1 MIKKI
6 LEDVATLEK
15 EEKEDKK
22 EFVPV
27 LNAAFQNW
35 FADSKVVDEN
45 GQPLVCYHGSTVD
58 IDEFDLRFSGQ
69 TTGNNQEQVFYF
81 TSDKDTAITYS
92 QQATV
97 RENQWRFYDEET
109 GFEDWEDYKQYLE
122 DEVFENPHINPCYLY
137 IKNPYIIDA
146 NYTDFDYKKNY
157 TIISILKHSTDID
170 PEFFDEDIAQ
180 EMYQDFEEYDE
191 ENDEW
196 IAKDVDYDGV
206 IIKNVRDNIDERNN
220 DYIDEY
226 IVWDP
231 YQIKSIYN
239 KGIWSNSSAN
249 VMESVNE
256 GLEKLD
262 NGIILTQSA
271 YDVRNLLRDKPM
283 RVVYDDSK
291 KYYYVGEARKFIH
304 RDLIQTAYDN
314 GIYYDF
320 DPQESR
326 VSTITKILYDG
337 LEMQEILLLSYF
349 PDDENTDLERS
360 SDGYTNKYIL
370 DNGVIYTHMFSPLE
384 DFPLYKVLNVK
395 KFVQLEMPE
404 SLQERFEEIED
415 GIYTTQS
422 GYDVLNRL
430 KNKPSAYRV
439 VYDSNTNLYIIGNA
453 FNYIHQDRLEAA
465 YRSGF
470 YPEMYDEGEMKDYLD
485 DCLYDN
491 SLLLFSYDPEGGSLI
506 DTEKSSDGYTR
517 KYVYDY
523 GTYYC
528 NELTPL
534 EDFPLYKILGE
545 PIKKEDI
552 FENFNKINDNLR
564 KFL

>member
-15 EEKEDKK
+15 EQEEDKK

-58 IDEFDLRFSGQ
+58 IDEFDLGYSGQ

-97 RENQWRFYDEET
+97 RENEWRFYDEET
-109 GFEDWEDYKQYLE
+109 GFDDWEDYKQYLE

-146 NYTDFDYKKNY
+146 NYTNFDYKKNY

-170 PEFFDEDIAQ
+170 PEFFDENIAE

-256 GLEKLD
+256 
-262 NGIILTQSA
+262 
-271 YDVRNLLRDKPM
+271 
-283 RVVYDDSK
+283 
-291 KYYYVGEARKFIH
+291 
-304 RDLIQTAYDN
+304 
-314 GIYYDF
+314 
-320 DPQESR
+320 
-326 VSTITKILYDG
+326 
-337 LEMQEILLLSYF
+337 
-349 PDDENTDLERS
+349 
-360 SDGYTNKYIL
+360 
-370 DNGVIYTHMFSPLE
+370 
-384 DFPLYKVLNVK
+384 
-395 KFVQLEMPE
+395 
-404 SLQERFEEIED
+404 RFEEIDEN
-415 GIYTTQS
+415 IFATNS
-422 GYDVLNRL
+422 GYDVINYC
-430 KNKPSAYRV
+430 KNKPKAYRI
-439 VYDSNTNLYIIGNA
+439 VYDNNTSYYYIGHA
-453 FNYIHQDRLEAA
+453 YNYIHQDLIEAA
-465 YRSGF
+465 YRAGF
-470 YPEMYDEGEMKDYLD
+470 YPDMYSESEARDYLINGVED
-485 DCLYDN
+485 GDICMFAFYPGDN
-491 SLLLFSYDPEGGSLI
+491 HKQDL
-506 DTEKSSDGYTR
+506 EKSSDGYTR
-517 KYVYDY
+517 KYIYDY
-523 GTYYC
+523 GTYYAHEMS
-528 NELTPL
+528 EL
-534 EDFPLYKILGE
+534 EAFPIYKLLGE
-545 PIKKEDI
+545 PNKKEDVFI
-552 FENFNKINDNLR
+552 DVFESLNTKL
-564 KFL
+564 KKHLS

>member
-15 EEKEDKK
+15 EEDKK

-27 LNAAFQNW
+27 LNATFQNW

-97 RENQWRFYDEET
+97 RENEWRFSEEET

-146 NYTDFDYKKNY
+146 NYTDFNYKKNY

-170 PEFFDEDIAQ
+170 PEFFDENIAE
-180 EMYQDFEEYDE
+180 EMYDDFEEYDE

-196 IAKDVDYDGV
+196 IAKEVDYDGV

-249 VMESVNE
+249 VMES
-256 GLEKLD
+256 LD
-262 NGIILTQSA
+262 
-271 YDVRNLLRDKPM
+271 
-283 RVVYDDSK
+283 
-291 KYYYVGEARKFIH
+291 
-304 RDLIQTAYDN
+304 
-314 GIYYDF
+314 GIYLVKNDKGTRIALRAKSEEEALRKAKAIEFIGVYPSLDVIPEH
-320 DPQESR
+320 D
-326 VSTITKILYDG
+326 V
-337 LEMQEILLLSYF
+337 
-349 PDDENTDLERS
+349 
-360 SDGYTNKYIL
+360 YIG
-370 DNGVIYTHMFSPLE
+370 DIN
-384 DFPLYKVLNVK
+384 
-395 KFVQLEMPE
+395 
-404 SLQERFEEIED
+404 ERFEELEED
-415 GIYTTQS
+415 IFATNS
-422 GYDVLNRL
+422 EYDVINYC
-430 KNKPSAYRV
+430 KNKPKAYRI
-439 VYDSNTNLYIIGNA
+439 VYDNNTSYYYIGDA
-453 FNYIHQDRLEAA
+453 YNYIHQDLIEAA
-465 YRSGF
+465 YRAGF
-470 YPEMYDEGEMKDYLD
+470 YPDMYSESEARDYLINGVED
-485 DCLYDN
+485 GDICMFAFYPGDN
-491 SLLLFSYDPEGGSLI
+491 HKQDL
-506 DTEKSSDGYTR
+506 EKSSDGYTR
-517 KYVYDY
+517 KYIYDY
-523 GTYYC
+523 GTYYAHEMS
-528 NELTPL
+528 EL
-534 EDFPLYKILGE
+534 EAFPIYKLLGE
-545 PIKKEDI
+545 PNKKEDVFI
-552 FENFNKINDNLR
+552 DVFESLNKKLN
-564 KFL
+564 KFVEI

>member
-6 LEDVATLEK
+6 LEDAATLEK
-15 EEKEDKK
+15 EEIEQEEQPEQEDKK

-58 IDEFDLRFSGQ
+58 IDEFDLGYSGQ

-97 RENQWRFYDEET
+97 RENEWRFYDEET
-109 GFEDWEDYKQYLE
+109 GFEDWKDYKQYLE
-122 DEVFENPHINPCYLY
+122 DEVFKNPHINPCYLY

-170 PEFFDEDIAQ
+170 PEFFDEEIAE
-180 EMYQDFEEYDE
+180 EMYHDFEEYDE
-191 ENDEW
+191 ENDDW

-256 GLEKLD
+256 GIFDKFKKPKQLTFKIKDGERDSIFGTYVEAYYKDEK
-262 NGIILTQSA
+262 
-271 YDVRNLLRDKPM
+271 
-283 RVVYDDSK
+283 
-291 KYYYVGEARKFIH
+291 VGEAFFCEPPEFEDSGYLFLDRIDALKPGFRVVENIIKEAFKQNPDI
-304 RDLIQTAYDN
+304 R
-314 GIYYDF
+314 GIVLN
-320 DPQESR
+320 PA
-326 VSTITKILYDG
+326 
-337 LEMQEILLLSYF
+337 
-349 PDDENTDLERS
+349 
-360 SDGYTNKYIL
+360 
-370 DNGVIYTHMFSPLE
+370 DNGVSNFYEKLGFKFLNDGRMKLE
-384 DFPLYKVLNVK
+384 KRDFKPIHKI
-395 KFVQLEMPE
+395 
-404 SLQERFEEIED
+404 QERFEELEENIFA
-415 GIYTTQS
+415 TNS
-422 GYDVLNRL
+422 GYDVINYC
-430 KNKPSAYRV
+430 KNKPKAYRI
-439 VYDSNTNLYIIGNA
+439 VYDNNTSYYYIGYA
-453 FNYIHQDRLEAA
+453 YNYIHQDLIEAA
-465 YRSGF
+465 YKAGF
-470 YPEMYDEGEMKDYLD
+470 YPDMYSESEARDYLINGVED
-485 DCLYDN
+485 GDICMFAFYPGDN
-491 SLLLFSYDPEGGSLI
+491 HKQDL
-506 DTEKSSDGYTR
+506 EKSSDGYTR
-517 KYVYDY
+517 KYIYDY
-523 GTYYC
+523 GTYYAHEMS
-528 NELTPL
+528 EL
-534 EDFPLYKILGE
+534 EAFPIYKLLGE
-545 PIKKEDI
+545 PIKKEDVFI
-552 FENFNKINDNLR
+552 DVFESLNTKLNKFVED
-564 KFL
+564 